1 MITNNN
7 LESECSI
14 CREILG
20 GPYSHAPVNLQCGHV
35 FGRSCIVKWSKQN
48 LTCPLCRQEF
58 SSQELA
64 MPESFMRRVL
74 SERTVV
80 IGLTAFSH
88 YLFDDRQE
96 SIRMHAAFIFS
107 ATSFMTNLFLVSE
120 AANWCLNGRSNP
132 SPRVKRLIESQ
143 LKFALNIIIG
153 SLVGVAL
160 TSLTNIFHNGYIR
173 NSGPG

>member
-1 MITNNN
+1 M
-7 LESECSI
+7 
-14 CREILG
+14 
-20 GPYSHAPVNLQCGHV
+20 
-35 FGRSCIVKWSKQN
+35 
-48 LTCPLCRQEF
+48 TCPLCRQEF

-96 SIRMHAAFIFS
+96 SIRVHAAFIFS
-107 ATSFMTNLFLVSE
+107 AISFMTNLFLVSE

-132 SPRVKRLIESQ
+132 SPRAKRLIESQ